1 MAKAKQ
7 LELKEEHTGIK
18 IIDEKKLKKEL
29 EEYIDEKITKTPLG
43 EIEKANKR
51 LIREKNKKIASK
63 NIIIIILLAIIAG
76 LVFLMYDDEYFDRL
90 FNNEKKS
97 KLENKIITDKGDE
110 EDEITLD
117 DLKKEYGYL
126 LDNIYI
132 SDSSN
137 YLEEY
142 YNGELTTELKN
153 SLALNLVNFDKLE
166 EDEDSNIIPSDLL
179 EDTYKG
185 IFNDKYENKSF
196 KYNDNKLKYVSKLDS
211 YITGD
216 ILEKDDTNIRREIT
230 NIEVDK
236 KIVKITTIEGKVV
249 DNKVFNILENKE
261 LGDYNDNL
269 GNYYDDLN
277 KITYIFND
285 KKLES
290 IEK

>member
-7 LELKEEHTGIK
+7 IETKEEHTGIK

-29 EEYIDEKITKTPLG
+29 QEYIDEQISKTQLG

-63 NIIIIILLAIIAG
+63 NMIIIILLVIIGG
-76 LVFLMYDDEYFDRL
+76 LVFLLYDDGYFDK
-90 FNNEKKS
+90 FIKEEKKS
-97 KLENKIITDKGDE
+97 NVENKITTPKKE
-110 EDEITLD
+110 KEVTLD
-117 DLKKEYGYL
+117 DLKDKYGYL

-132 SDSSN
+132 SDNSN

-153 SLALNLVNFDKLE
+153 SIALNLVNFDKLE
-166 EDEDSNIIPSDLL
+166 EDDDSNIISSDIL

-211 YITGD
+211 YITGN

-249 DNKVFNILENKE
+249 DNKVFNILEDKE

>member
-1 MAKAKQ
+1 MAKTKQ

-29 EEYIDEKITKTPLG
+29 QEYIDEQMSKTQLG

-63 NIIIIILLAIIAG
+63 NMIIIILLVIIGG
-76 LVFLMYDDEYFDRL
+76 LVFLLYDDGYFDK
-90 FNNEKKS
+90 FIKEEKKS
-97 KLENKIITDKGDE
+97 NVENKITTPKKE
-110 EDEITLD
+110 KEVTLD
-117 DLKKEYGYL
+117 DLKDKYGYL
-126 LDNIYI
+126 LNNIYI

-142 YNGELTTELKN
+142 YNGDLTTELKN

-166 EDEDSNIIPSDLL
+166 EDEDSNIIPSDIL

-216 ILEKDDTNIRREIT
+216 ILEKDDTNIKREIT

-249 DNKVFNILENKE
+249 DNKVFNILEDKE

>member
-97 KLENKIITDKGDE
+97 KVENKIITDKGDE

-196 KYNDNKLKYVSKLDS
+196 KYNDNKIKYVSKLDS

>member
-29 EEYIDEKITKTPLG
+29 QEYIDEQMSKTQLG
-43 EIEKANKR
+43 ELEKANKR

-63 NIIIIILLAIIAG
+63 NMIIIILLVIIGG
-76 LVFLMYDDEYFDRL
+76 LVFLLYDDGYFDK
-90 FNNEKKS
+90 FIKEEKKS
-97 KLENKIITDKGDE
+97 KVENKITTPKKE
-110 EDEITLD
+110 KEVTLD
-117 DLKKEYGYL
+117 DLKDKYGYL

-132 SDSSN
+132 SDNSN

-166 EDEDSNIIPSDLL
+166 EDEDSNIIPSDIL

-196 KYNDNKLKYVSKLDS
+196 KYNDNKIKYVSKLDS

-216 ILEKDDTNIRREIT
+216 ILEKDDTNIKREIT

-249 DNKVFNILENKE
+249 DNKVFNILEDKE

>member
-7 LELKEEHTGIK
+7 IETKEEHTGIK

-29 EEYIDEKITKTPLG
+29 QEYIDEQISKTQLG
-43 EIEKANKR
+43 ELEKANKR

-63 NIIIIILLAIIAG
+63 NMIIIILLVIIGG
-76 LVFLMYDDEYFDRL
+76 LVFLLYDDGYFDK
-90 FNNEKKS
+90 FIKEEKKS
-97 KLENKIITDKGDE
+97 KVENKITTPKKE
-110 EDEITLD
+110 KEVTLD
-117 DLKKEYGYL
+117 DLKDKYGYL

-132 SDSSN
+132 SDNSN

-166 EDEDSNIIPSDLL
+166 EDDDSNIIPSDLL

-216 ILEKDDTNIRREIT
+216 ILEKDDTNIKREIT

-249 DNKVFNILENKE
+249 DNKVFNILEDKE

>member
-7 LELKEEHTGIK
+7 IETKEEHTGIK

-29 EEYIDEKITKTPLG
+29 EEYIDEKITKTQLG
-43 EIEKANKR
+43 DIEKANKR
-51 LIREKNKKIASK
+51 LIREKNKKIASR
-63 NIIIIILLAIIAG
+63 NMIIIILLVIIGG
-76 LVFLMYDDEYFDRL
+76 LVFLMYDDNYFDRL
-90 FNNEKKS
+90 FNKDKKS
-97 KLENKIITDKGDE
+97 KVENKIITDKGE
-110 EDEITLD
+110 KEKEITLD
-117 DLKKEYGYL
+117 DLKEEYGYL

-142 YNGELTTELKN
+142 YDGDLTVELKN
-153 SLALNLVNFDKLE
+153 SLALNLVDFDKLE
-166 EDEDSNIIPSDLL
+166 DDEDSNIVGSNIL
-179 EDTYKG
+179 EDAYKAL
-185 IFNDKYENKSF
+185 FNDKYENKSF

-211 YITGD
+211 YITD
-216 ILEKDDTNIRREIT
+216 SILEKNDTNIKRKII

-236 KIVKITTIEGKVV
+236 KIVKITTIEGKVI
-249 DNKVFNILENKE
+249 DNKVFNIFSDDS

-269 GNYYDDLN
+269 SDYSNDLN